1 MALPYP
7 QTALYVGI
15 ALAFGLIPAVATAQ
29 SAAPTLSEVRV
40 DASAEKES
48 ATAPVVGYRAR
59 NAATATKTD
68 TPLAQTP
75 QSVTV
80 VTRDQMVDQG
90 ATTFQEALLYAAG
103 VRSDAY
109 GLDSR
114 SDSVRVRG
122 SSPDT
127 YLDGLRQ
134 NYNWYTS
141 TSPAEPYTLERLEV
155 LRGPS
160 GMLFGAGTVAG
171 VVNMVSKRPLQEAQ
185 REVGVQF
192 GSFQRKQLQAD
203 LTGPITQDGQWSYR
217 LVAVARD
224 ADTQTDYV
232 QNDRR
237 LIAPSLAWRPDGAT
251 SLILQGHWQQ
261 DRSGS
266 TAQFLPWS
274 GTLLPNPNGKLPIN
288 RFIGEPGDYYDTDR
302 ASIGYLFEHRFND
315 TWTVRQNLRWSRNE
329 NRGGYHYA
337 DFFTDAGGFGDDP
350 INQRLVG
357 RLYGQNITR
366 TRMAAVDTHLQGNLT
381 TGAVRHQLLLGVDWN
396 RQTED
401 KTQSEDV
408 YNTPIDAF
416 APVYGHRVYPPMTA
430 MPQNVQRQSGLYVQD
445 QMKWG
450 RWIFIAGLR
459 HDRAV
464 NSLAGSADD
473 RTSDTTKRLG
483 VMYQLAG
490 GWTPYISY
498 AESFSPVSGTNAYG
512 QRFKPLEGEQIEVGV
527 KYAPEGSNSQFTAAV
542 YDLKEKNQKV
552 ADPTNPNNAL
562 QAGQTRNKGLELEY
576 KARVATAFDLTA
588 HYNYIDADP
597 LLEGL
602 PRHQAA
608 VWGVYRFALGGV
620 RGFSAGAGY
629 RWLSSFRDGTGPRV
643 PAAGVV
649 DAMLAYDTQDW
660 RYALNISNLADKKY
674 MSTCLARGDCWWAS
688 RRNVVLSAT
697 YRF

>member
-1 MALPYP
+1 MKL
-7 QTALYVGI
+7 QHQRTAVCIGI
-15 ALAFGLIPAVATAQ
+15 ALAFGGVPAWVAAQ
-29 SAAPTLSEVRV
+29 AQDVGATLSEVRV

-68 TPLAQTP
+68 TPLAETP

-80 VTRDQMVDQG
+80 VTRDQIVDQG

-114 SDSVRVRG
+114 ADSVRVRG

-141 TSPAEPYTLERLEV
+141 TTPAEPYTLERIEV

-185 REVGVQF
+185 REVGVQL
-192 GSFQRKQLQAD
+192 GSWNRKQLQAD
-203 LTGPITQDGQWSYR
+203 LTGPLTKDGDWSYR

-237 LIAPSLAWRPDGAT
+237 LIAPSLAWRPNAAT
-251 SLILQGHWQQ
+251 PLVLQAHWQQ
-261 DRSGS
+261 DRTGT

-274 GTLLPNPNGKLPIN
+274 GTLLPNPNGQLPIN
-288 RFIGEPGDYYDTDR
+288 RFIGEPGDYYDSDR
-302 ASIGYLFEHRFND
+302 QSIGYLFQHRFNGKN
-315 TWTVRQNLRWSRNE
+315 V
-329 NRGGYHYA
+329 
-337 DFFTDAGGFGDDP
+337 
-350 INQRLVG
+350 
-357 RLYGQNITR
+357 TR

-381 TGAVRHQLLLGVDWN
+381 SGALSHQLLLGVDWN
-396 RQTED
+396 RQTENKNEAD
-401 KTQSEDV
+401 DA
-408 YNTPIDAF
+408 YNTPIDAY
-416 APVYGHRVYPPMTA
+416 APVYGNVLNPTLIARPE
-430 MPQNVQRQSGLYVQD
+430 NVQRQIGLYVQD

-450 RWIFIAGLR
+450 NWMFIAGLR

-464 NSLAGSADD
+464 NSLAGQSDD

-483 VMYQLAG
+483 VMYQLGG

-498 AESFSPVSGTNAYG
+498 AESFSPVSGTNASG
-512 QRFKPLEGEQIEVGV
+512 QRFKPLEGEQIELGV
-527 KYAPEGSNSQFTAAV
+527 KYAPPGGTTQFTAAV

-552 ADPTNPNNAL
+552 ADPTNPDNSL
-562 QAGQTRNKGLELEY
+562 QVG
-576 KARVATAFDLTA
+576 
-588 HYNYIDADP
+588 
-597 LLEGL
+597 
-602 PRHQAA
+602 
-608 VWGVYRFALGGV
+608 
-620 RGFSAGAGY
+620 
-629 RWLSSFRDGTGPRV
+629 
-643 PAAGVV
+643 
-649 DAMLAYDTQDW
+649 
-660 RYALNISNLADKKY
+660 
-674 MSTCLARGDCWWAS
+674 
-688 RRNVVLSAT
+688 
-697 YRF
+697 